1 MEKLLIPRVKVT
13 NHYPWSPFT
22 VGDIL
27 QRIPQATEDW
37 FCKGGKEFPS
47 ETRNPTIHLDQIR
60 KSPANFRELEWWEER
75 EYEEMPGYIRLV
87 DEKIICKVLSILHDV
102 GFTYAGSSEFG
113 SSNKV
118 FSNNTMPATEQE
130 YNDFIKK

>member
-1 MEKLLIPRVKVT
+1 MNLSDKIYSTEDVLVRI
-13 NHYPWSPFT
+13 YP
-22 VGDIL
+22 
-27 QRIPQATEDW
+27 ATEDW
-37 FCKGGKEFPS
+37 FCKGGGKEFPS
-47 ETRNPTIHLDQIR
+47 ETRNPLIQLDQMR